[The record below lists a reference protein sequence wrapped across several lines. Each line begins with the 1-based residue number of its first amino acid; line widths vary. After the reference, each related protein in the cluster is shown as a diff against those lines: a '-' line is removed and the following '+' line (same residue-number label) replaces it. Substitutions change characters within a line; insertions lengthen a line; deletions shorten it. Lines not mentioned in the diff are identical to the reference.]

1 MRLKNSKEIK
11 AFKEAI
17 AKCKGDVWLETP
29 MGDRYNLKSLYC
41 QYLAIDR
48 LLEDEGK
55 ELELFTQNREDEVH
69 FFKFFEEY
77 PDAL

>member
-48 LLEDEGK
+48 LLEDEGN
-55 ELELFTQNREDEVH
+55 ELELYCRDTNDEMN
-69 FFKFFEEY
+69 FFRFFEKY